1 MRKSSDCRF
10 LLFVLPLII
19 SVILFNEN
27 VLAESSGKFMLV
39 ETPESKMTPDF
50 LVVEKHG
57 GKKSLIK
64 VEEHADNEQSVLT
77 KKGKTNVL
85 SI

>member
-1 MRKSSDCRF
+1 MRKISDSRF
-10 LLFVLPLII
+10 LLFVLPSII
-19 SVILFNEN
+19 SVILFSMNA
-27 VLAESSGKFMLV
+27 LAESSGKFMLV

-77 KKGKTNVL
+77 KKGKTNVR